1 MLIKSSYLMLKRIT
15 IIIIN
20 ITIIIIAVTRHDDTY
35 GIEYMIDMEQSNSN
49 RIMIISMIMMMSI
62 AMMVIYNDDCDDS
75 YDDEHIVKI

>member
-1 MLIKSSYLMLKRIT
+1 MLKRIT

-20 ITIIIIAVTRHDDTY
+20 ITIIIAVTRHDDTY

-62 AMMVIYNDDCDDS
+62 AMMVMVIYNDDCDDS

>member
-1 MLIKSSYLMLKRIT
+1 MLKCIT
-15 IIIIN
+15 INIIN
-20 ITIIIIAVTRHDDTY
+20 ITIIIIAVTRHGDTY

-62 AMMVIYNDDCDDS
+62 AMMVMVIYNDDCDDS

>member
-1 MLIKSSYLMLKRIT
+1 MLKRIT

-49 RIMIISMIMMMSI
+49 RIMIISMIVMMSI

>member
-1 MLIKSSYLMLKRIT
+1 MLKRIT

-62 AMMVIYNDDCDDS
+62 AMMVMVIYNDDCDDS

>member
-49 RIMIISMIMMMSI
+49 RIMIISMIVMMSI